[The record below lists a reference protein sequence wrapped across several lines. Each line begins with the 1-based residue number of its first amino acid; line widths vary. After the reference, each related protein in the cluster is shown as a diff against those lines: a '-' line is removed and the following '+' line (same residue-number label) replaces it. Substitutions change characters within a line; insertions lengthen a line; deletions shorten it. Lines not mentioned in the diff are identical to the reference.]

1 VLARRQLDEQRRF
14 LNEQDEIGR
23 HQVRV
28 TEQSLSEQNER
39 ARLSLAFDLIMRL
52 RDCFDSPGFLRSRRE
67 AAKFLLDNA
76 FVEDAAEAPSLATNS
91 AAMTVC
97 NTGMMTPTAS
107 PMATPRGT
115 DRRVIRHSEEWVR
128 CGAKGRSRR

>member
-97 NTGMMTPTAS
+97 NLLAAVRARHREDAPGVGKPDALRGARTA
-107 PMATPRGT
+107 
-115 DRRVIRHSEEWVR
+115 
-128 CGAKGRSRR
+128 